1 MRISLKVTICFM
13 TAIVSLLSVS
23 GNKEGL
29 ARINCDNTPVNQTAH
44 VGGSVTIN
52 CNYSRAEESNV
63 RYLCREDEKLNCR
76 NMIETHS
83 SNYTK
88 RGRFSL
94 TDNKQQ
100 RVYTVTISGLT
111 KADAGRYKCAME
123 NSSFIT
129 CSTEVHLH
137 ILNWDDV
144 KSEEISG
151 GTGDTIQIQCYYPI
165 SHEIKEKSLCKGK
178 DPSNCEE
185 LIHTTEQDRDTTKGR
200 FIMKDNRRVKY
211 YYVYIKNLSINDSGT
226 YWSSFDR
233 TCWYAGYCKFHLSV
247 VEKGTKT
254 KESDP
259 QAPQGTTASV
269 LTDKSSTSSQPET
282 GMMVGVVVSLTLLV
296 IAVVVLILCRHKLPS
311 TQVCCTAGGSS
322 EQRTNTGNNTEG
334 NHGDYEEIE
343 ENLGNTLPSIYVN
356 INPPADHLH
365 YANVYFQKDSVS
377 VLTDRN
383 TLPDTNKNV
392 SSCDYSS
399 ISPTQGT
406 TRPPAAGQTVYSTVN
421 LEGNMP

>member
-13 TAIVSLLSVS
+13 TASVSLLSVS
-23 GNKEGL
+23 GNNEGL

-63 RYLCREDEKLNCR
+63 RYLCKEDEKLNCR

-100 RVYTVTISGLT
+100 RVYTVTLSGLT

-151 GTGDTIQIQCYYPI
+151 DTGDTIKIQCSYPI
-165 SHEIKEKSLCKGK
+165 SHEIKEKSLCKGR
-178 DPSNCEE
+178 DPSNC
-185 LIHTTEQDRDTTKGR
+185 
-200 FIMKDNRRVKY
+200 
-211 YYVYIKNLSINDSGT
+211 
-226 YWSSFDR
+226 
-233 TCWYAGYCKFHLSV
+233 
-247 VEKGTKT
+247 
-254 KESDP
+254 
-259 QAPQGTTASV
+259 
-269 LTDKSSTSSQPET
+269 
-282 GMMVGVVVSLTLLV
+282 MMVGVVVSLTLLV
-296 IAVVVLILCRHKLPS
+296 IAVVVLILCRHKLPR
-311 TQVCCTAGGSS
+311 TQGGSS
-322 EQRTNTGNNTEG
+322 EQRTYTGNNTEG

-343 ENLGNTLPSIYVN
+343 ENLGNTLPSIYVS

-365 YANVYFQKDSVS
+365 YANVYFQKDSS
-377 VLTDRN
+377 D
-383 TLPDTNKNV
+383 PGHHPS
-392 SSCDYSS
+392 SSCRANCLFYCKS
-399 ISPTQGT
+399 
-406 TRPPAAGQTVYSTVN
+406 
-421 LEGNMP
+421 